1 MFNRNMI
8 NIGPSQRIASGGNDS
23 RQTRAS
29 RYSHNSTTG
38 RGIRMS
44 KQQYD
49 EMVAYYKYINSLVI
63 LSTPIEGSSLMVSS
77 DGLYNTF
84 QTYQDKFTT
93 AGTYITLNGNTLSSS
108 LSTTNA
114 ITNGSVNALILSP
127 FTTALEGKQNTISV
141 GSGISFANNV
151 LSLLINNQVLAKS
164 SNLVDS
170 NGIYNMLN
178 LKQTTLIPT
187 ADFSLVANSL
197 SLATTKDS
205 VPIRNSTNLVT
216 SGGIYNALLS
226 KLPTTFSLGDGLSM
240 SNTTNTNTITY
251 KVTVSTKTNNHL
263 YIGQGSGLGY
273 YINGLESP
281 LLDFQVGHTYIF
293 DQSDSTNATH
303 PLSLYLDNNKGA
315 SYTTNVSFVGTAG
328 QSGAYLQLIVT
339 SATPSPLFYQCQN
352 HPLMGTYGVVK
363 PNALNSLRLVKD
375 AIPTENSINLVD
387 SNSIF
392 TALSLKQDPIN
403 VLGGELLLTNNNLT
417 LVVNDTIPSVN
428 SPNLVPSSG
437 IYSEF
442 LKKQDNLQG
451 SPGISL
457 VGNTFSIT
465 KDNVPSSG
473 STNLIDSNGI
483 YNALSTKQ
491 DNVTIVGNGLSLDR
505 NNLSLAKDAIPIQN
519 SGNLVDSHG
528 VYTALT
534 NKQYLLTI
542 PETNLSLTGTTLSI
556 VKDTVPTPG
565 SVNLIDS
572 SGIYGL
578 ITGKQ
583 NFLKVTENGGL
594 SFSGNTIQFSLD
606 STPQQGSDKL
616 VTSGGIYTAFTGK
629 QNIISIIGNELVIN
643 ANTLSILAKDNIPV
657 QNSENLVSSGGIYN
671 AFSEKQDIISIDG
684 GGLALVGNTLS
695 LVKDNLPTQNSKN
708 LVDSSGIYSALST
721 KQDNVTI
728 VSNGLLLDGNKLSLV
743 KDSIPIQ
750 NSGNLVDS
758 SGLFHAFSKKINNI
772 EVDGFGLLF
781 NGTTLAAVK
790 DLVPTQSSGNLIDSS
805 GIHYALSLKQDNL
818 NIDGS
823 GLLLNGSTLVT
834 VKDLVP
840 TQSSGNLIDSSG
852 IYYALSLKLD
862 NLNVDGSGLLVNGAT
877 MSIIK
882 DSIPTQSSGNLI
894 DSSGIYYA
902 LSLKQDNLNV
912 DGSGLLFNGTTLAAV
927 KDLVPTSN
935 SGNLIDSSGIHYALS
950 LKQDNLNVDG
960 YGLLVNGATISIV
973 KDSIPTQSSGNLIDS
988 SGIYY
993 ALSLK
998 QDNLNVDGSGLL
1010 LNGNTLAVVKDEEPT
1025 SNSGNLIDSSGV
1037 YTAISKKQS
1046 PIVIDGSGLSIIPPE
1061 VTGHI
1066 ITNESLTS
1074 TTIAPPSNTNVEAV
1088 SVNADGTVLAAVFKN
1103 TQNNTWYVGSYS
1115 WNGSSWSLKGNTINT
1130 GRVNDIGINWEG
1142 DRISF
1147 ALYSIGSAYVYEYN
1161 PNSNTWGQLGNAM
1174 SVLSSG
1180 FEWFTKLNKL
1190 GDVVAFSLA
1199 KHDINGGAV
1208 AGFGHG
1214 VVYTFQYNSST
1225 NNWDQ
1230 LGSPIQPSNANFQGD
1245 AYSTLGWRIDI
1256 SSDGYVLVI
1265 GIPYMYKSSEVGIV
1279 RVYYYNGSSWIQR
1292 GSDLQRTPITPGNF
1306 GRYVSMNGDG
1316 TRIAITNIY
1325 DNVGEIYDWNGTSWT
1340 QFGSDIS
1347 ISSGFLRDIIL
1358 NADGD
1363 YVLIS
1368 VTLDNNSFF
1377 KTYIYKYSNG
1387 SWQQTSDSISTYLTT
1402 HEIHMNEF
1410 GGVIVGR
1417 SSSSPY
1423 SINVFRMSYTQRISK
1438 IARLSILKDT
1448 VPIQNSEN
1456 LLDSNSLY
1464 TAISSLFSVGTG
1476 LSLDL
1481 STNTLSAVAPYLY
1494 ITLNPYL
1501 SGATNTT
1508 TSGTISVGM
1517 NSLLKAFADDSTYSS
1532 HFEVYSIGSD
1542 SISYTNGNDYI
1553 EILKDGYYEIKC
1565 DLTVIKQTSAQLFS
1579 VGYSLLTVLSGNSTY
1594 RTTSH
1599 TNLNMASGSSVNNKL
1614 SQSLHYIGY
1623 FSKDTQ
1629 LKIVSANSSEQT
1641 LIADLDIVY
1650 DPNNTAERVVPFFSV
1665 ERLG

>member
-1 MFNRNMI
+1 MI

-93 AGTYITLNGNTLSSS
+93 AGTYITLNGNTLSTS

-178 LKQTTLIPT
+178 LKQPTLIPT

-197 SLATTKDS
+197 SLATKDS
-205 VPIRNSTNLVT
+205 VLTNNSTNLVT

-226 KLPTTFSLGDGLSM
+226 KQDNVSVTDGLSIL
-240 SNTTNTNTITY
+240 NTTNTNTIT
-251 KVTVSTKTNNHL
+251 
-263 YIGQGSGLGY
+263 
-273 YINGLESP
+273 
-281 LLDFQVGHTYIF
+281 
-293 DQSDSTNATH
+293 
-303 PLSLYLDNNKGA
+303 
-315 SYTTNVSFVGTAG
+315 
-328 QSGAYLQLIVT
+328 
-339 SATPSPLFYQCQN
+339 
-352 HPLMGTYGVVK
+352 
-363 PNALNSLRLVKD
+363 LRLVKD
-375 AIPTENSINLVD
+375 AIPTQNSTNLLD

-451 SPGISL
+451 SSGISL

-491 DNVTIVGNGLSLDR
+491 DNVTIVGNGLSLDG
-505 NNLSLAKDAIPIQN
+505 NNLSLVKDAIPIQN

-528 VYTALT
+528 LYTALT

-606 STPQQGSDKL
+606 STPQQGSNKL
-616 VTSGGIYTAFTGK
+616 VTSGGIYT
-629 QNIISIIGNELVIN
+629 E
-643 ANTLSILAKDNIPV
+643 
-657 QNSENLVSSGGIYN
+657 
-671 AFSEKQDIISIDG
+671 
-684 GGLALVGNTLS
+684 
-695 LVKDNLPTQNSKN
+695 
-708 LVDSSGIYSALST
+708 
-721 KQDNVTI
+721 
-728 VSNGLLLDGNKLSLV
+728 
-743 KDSIPIQ
+743 
-750 NSGNLVDS
+750 
-758 SGLFHAFSKKINNI
+758 
-772 EVDGFGLLF
+772 
-781 NGTTLAAVK
+781 
-790 DLVPTQSSGNLIDSS
+790 
-805 GIHYALSLKQDNL
+805 
-818 NIDGS
+818 
-823 GLLLNGSTLVT
+823 
-834 VKDLVP
+834 
-840 TQSSGNLIDSSG
+840 
-852 IYYALSLKLD
+852 
-862 NLNVDGSGLLVNGAT
+862 
-877 MSIIK
+877 
-882 DSIPTQSSGNLI
+882 
-894 DSSGIYYA
+894 
-902 LSLKQDNLNV
+902 
-912 DGSGLLFNGTTLAAV
+912 
-927 KDLVPTSN
+927 
-935 SGNLIDSSGIHYALS
+935 
-950 LKQDNLNVDG
+950 
-960 YGLLVNGATISIV
+960 
-973 KDSIPTQSSGNLIDS
+973 
-988 SGIYY
+988 
-993 ALSLK
+993 
-998 QDNLNVDGSGLL
+998 
-1010 LNGNTLAVVKDEEPT
+1010 
-1025 SNSGNLIDSSGV
+1025 
-1037 YTAISKKQS
+1037 
-1046 PIVIDGSGLSIIPPE
+1046 
-1061 VTGHI
+1061 
-1066 ITNESLTS
+1066 
-1074 TTIAPPSNTNVEAV
+1074 
-1088 SVNADGTVLAAVFKN
+1088 
-1103 TQNNTWYVGSYS
+1103 
-1115 WNGSSWSLKGNTINT
+1115 
-1130 GRVNDIGINWEG
+1130 
-1142 DRISF
+1142 
-1147 ALYSIGSAYVYEYN
+1147 
-1161 PNSNTWGQLGNAM
+1161 
-1174 SVLSSG
+1174 
-1180 FEWFTKLNKL
+1180 
-1190 GDVVAFSLA
+1190 
-1199 KHDINGGAV
+1199 
-1208 AGFGHG
+1208 
-1214 VVYTFQYNSST
+1214 
-1225 NNWDQ
+1225 
-1230 LGSPIQPSNANFQGD
+1230 
-1245 AYSTLGWRIDI
+1245 
-1256 SSDGYVLVI
+1256 
-1265 GIPYMYKSSEVGIV
+1265 
-1279 RVYYYNGSSWIQR
+1279 
-1292 GSDLQRTPITPGNF
+1292 
-1306 GRYVSMNGDG
+1306 
-1316 TRIAITNIY
+1316 
-1325 DNVGEIYDWNGTSWT
+1325 
-1340 QFGSDIS
+1340 
-1347 ISSGFLRDIIL
+1347 
-1358 NADGD
+1358 
-1363 YVLIS
+1363 
-1368 VTLDNNSFF
+1368 
-1377 KTYIYKYSNG
+1377 
-1387 SWQQTSDSISTYLTT
+1387 
-1402 HEIHMNEF
+1402 
-1410 GGVIVGR
+1410 
-1417 SSSSPY
+1417 
-1423 SINVFRMSYTQRISK
+1423 
-1438 IARLSILKDT
+1438 
-1448 VPIQNSEN
+1448 
-1456 LLDSNSLY
+1456 
-1464 TAISSLFSVGTG
+1464 ISSLYANISVGTG
-1476 LSLDL
+1476 LSLDQ

-1517 NSLLKAFADDSTYSS
+1517 NSLFKAFTDDSTYSS

-1542 SISYTNGNDYI
+1542 SISYTNGNDFI

-1594 RTTSH
+1594 KMTSANH
-1599 TNLNMASGSSVNNKL
+1599 LNIASGSSGNNKL
-1614 SQSLHYIGY
+1614 SQSLYYIGY